1 MSKKTADEQGEAEG
15 FVAPVLVALV
25 VLIIVLDLFACRCSK
40 TSYPPRG
47 VLLSPTMTV
56 HHYRRTPRGTEGEV
70 RDEVR

>member
-1 MSKKTADEQGEAEG
+1 MSKKTTDEQGEG

-25 VLIIVLDLFACRCSK
+25 VLIVVFACRCSR

-56 HHYRRTPRGTEGEV
+56 HHYRSTPRGMEGEV
-70 RDEVR
+70 GDEVR